1 MEAVISGQ
9 INCGPILHCHL
20 PDRQSMIHK
29 LTCHHNGNKQ
39 LEMSHTLLHSI
50 LQRITLLIIANI
62 TVGYGWEKAFSPEDF
77 SSLALYLC
85 ITMYDLCP
93 QGRLG
98 ERFYVVGGL
107 NYCEDHQTVALESCA
122 G

>member
-1 MEAVISGQ
+1 MGDAYS
-9 INCGPILHCHL
+9 
-20 PDRQSMIHK
+20 
-29 LTCHHNGNKQ
+29 NK
-39 LEMSHTLLHSI
+39 T
-50 LQRITLLIIANI
+50 A
-62 TVGYGWEKAFSPEDF
+62 
-77 SSLALYLC
+77 SLATTVRYNSSGLVMVGKRLFPLNIFPVYIALIRLC
-85 ITMYDLCP
+85 ITMYDLYL